1 MGTFIITEIMIGTSR
16 DYFCPPP
23 LIFEKRNGQYIY
35 YILCINTHIGKLFV
49 EYAAFLTKI
58 WPKNIDFC
66 RKLQL
71 NVGDF
76 RGHIC
81 SIYLCVDMI
90 NN

>member
-23 LIFEKRNGQYIY
+23 SFLRKEMDNIFIIFCALI
-35 YILCINTHIGKLFV
+35 THIGKLFV

-81 SIYLCVDMI
+81 NIYLCVDMI